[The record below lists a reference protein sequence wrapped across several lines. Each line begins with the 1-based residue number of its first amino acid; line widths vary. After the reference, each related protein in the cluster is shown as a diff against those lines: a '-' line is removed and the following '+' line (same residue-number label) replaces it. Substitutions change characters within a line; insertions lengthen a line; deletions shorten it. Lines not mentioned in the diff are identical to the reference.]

1 MKDDRCISAFVE
13 YLIAVKGVS
22 ENTSYN
28 YACDLQNLSVFLKRR
43 GTRIA
48 DASSDDL
55 RTYIRYLNRRGH
67 KASTVA
73 RRISAIRGIYGFLY
87 SDRLV
92 ASDPSLQLD
101 SYKQGRSLPKS
112 ILESDIDRLSM
123 VAQLDG
129 TVEGKR
135 IAAMV
140 NILYS
145 SGIRVSEL
153 VNLRFHEIDAM
164 LRAPEGD
171 VGHIV
176 IRGKGGRERL
186 VLLSE
191 IAMESIRS
199 YLAIRKC
206 FIAQG
211 KTESRWLFPGPR
223 YDNHISRQRV
233 GQLLKLLA
241 LNAGV
246 DQDKISPHK
255 FRHSFATHLL
265 NNGSNIVFIQK
276 MLGHVNLSTTQVYT
290 HVAREKL
297 KEAIEEFHP
306 LSDLNK
312 QTNSG

>member
-1 MKDDRCISAFVE
+1 MKDTRCISAFLEFLVS
-13 YLIAVKGVS
+13 VKGVS

-28 YACDLQNLSVFLKRR
+28 YKCDLQNLSSFLKRR
-43 GTRIA
+43 GTRMVETN
-48 DASSDDL
+48 SDDL
-55 RTYIRYLNRRGH
+55 RTYIRHLNKKGH

-73 RRISAIRGIYGFLY
+73 RRISAIRGLYGFLY

-92 ASDPSLQLD
+92 SSDPSLNLD
-101 SYKQGRSLPKS
+101 SYKLGRALPKS
-112 ILESDIDRLSM
+112 ISEQEIELLST
-123 VAQLDG
+123 VARQDETL
-129 TVEGKR
+129 EGKR
-135 IAAMV
+135 TAAMV
-140 NILYS
+140 DILYS

-153 VNLRFHEIDAM
+153 VSLRFHEVDAM
-164 LRAPEGD
+164 LRAREGD

-176 IRGKGGRERL
+176 IKGKGGRERL
-186 VLLSE
+186 VLLSD
-191 IAMESIRS
+191 IAMESVCA
-199 YLAIRKC
+199 YLKVRKC

-246 DQDKISPHK
+246 ERDKISPHK

-306 LSDLNK
+306 LSGLK
-312 QTNSG
+312 

>member
-1 MKDDRCISAFVE
+1 MKDTRCVSAFLEFLVS
-13 YLIAVKGVS
+13 VKGVS

-28 YACDLQNLSVFLKRR
+28 YKCDLQNLSSFLKRR
-43 GTRIA
+43 GTRMVETN
-48 DASSDDL
+48 SDDL
-55 RTYIRYLNRRGH
+55 RTYIRHLNKKGH

-73 RRISAIRGIYGFLY
+73 RRISAIRGLYGFLY

-92 ASDPSLQLD
+92 SSDPSLNLD
-101 SYKQGRSLPKS
+101 SYKLGRALPKS
-112 ILESDIDRLSM
+112 ISEQEIELLST
-123 VAQLDG
+123 VARQDETL
-129 TVEGKR
+129 EGKR
-135 IAAMV
+135 TAAMV
-140 NILYS
+140 DILYS

-153 VNLRFHEIDAM
+153 VSLRFHEVDAM
-164 LRAPEGD
+164 LRAREGD

-176 IRGKGGRERL
+176 IKGKGGRERL
-186 VLLSE
+186 VLLSD
-191 IAMESIRS
+191 IAMESVCA
-199 YLAIRKC
+199 YLKVRKC

-246 DQDKISPHK
+246 DRDKISPHK

-306 LSDLNK
+306 LSGLK
-312 QTNSG
+312 

>member
-1 MKDDRCISAFVE
+1 MKDNRCISAFLEFLVS
-13 YLIAVKGVS
+13 VKGVS

-28 YACDLQNLSVFLKRR
+28 YRCDLQNLGAFLKRR
-43 GTRIA
+43 GVRIV

-55 RTYIRYLNRRGH
+55 RTYIRYLSKKGH

-73 RRISAIRGIYGFLY
+73 RRISAIRRLYGFLH

-92 ASDPSLQLD
+92 ASDPSLNLD
-101 SYKQGRSLPKS
+101 SYKLGRSLPQS
-112 ILESDIDRLSM
+112 ISESDIERLSA
-123 VAQLDG
+123 VAQQDG
-129 TVEGKR
+129 TGEGKR
-135 IAAMV
+135 ITAMV

-153 VNLRFHEIDAM
+153 VSLKFHEVDAM
-164 LRAPEGD
+164 LRARDGD

-186 VLLSE
+186 VLFSD
-191 IAMESIRS
+191 IAMDSICD
-199 YLAIRKC
+199 YLAVRKC
-206 FIAQG
+206 FIARG
-211 KTESRWLFPGPR
+211 RTESRWLFPGSR
-223 YDNHISRQRV
+223 YDSHISRQRV

-241 LNAGV
+241 QNAGV
-246 DQDKISPHK
+246 DRDKISPHK

-276 MLGHVNLSTTQVYT
+276 MLGHVNLSTTQIYT

-306 LSDLNK
+306 LSNIK
-312 QTNSG
+312 